1 MGKLPCFCRGKR
13 RVAFGG
19 KMAMGS
25 VSNIERESKM
35 VFALRGKQRQALLGG
50 YMVKGLKK
58 A

>member
-1 MGKLPCFCRGKR
+1 MPCGAVRCG
-13 RVAFGG
+13 AFGC
-19 KMAMGS
+19 KIVMDSA
-25 VSNIERESKM
+25 SNIERESKM